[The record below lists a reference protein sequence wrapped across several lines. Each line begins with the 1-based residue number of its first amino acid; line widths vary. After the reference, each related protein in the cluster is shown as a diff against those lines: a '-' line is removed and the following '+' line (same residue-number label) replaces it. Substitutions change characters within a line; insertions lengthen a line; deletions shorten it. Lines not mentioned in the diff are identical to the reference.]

1 MKKTRPLTPYLFEDK
16 PMFGLDIGHSTVRA
30 MQLSTGKKCRVIGYG
45 EISFD
50 ETAIQDGVVVK
61 HEVVAEAVLKL
72 FKHSLIGDITT
83 KRVALSLPIARAFT
97 RSIDLPKLSEKDLAE
112 AVKTEVEQYIPATAD
127 DLYVDYSIAARGK
140 TKMTVF
146 IVAMPRKIVD
156 SHLTLA
162 RLLGLEAVLIQST
175 SGAGA
180 TLFAR
185 DTHSDLP
192 AVLVDF
198 GSDSADITIYDK
210 GPIVSGTVA
219 CGGREITQLIAGAL
233 GVSEREAVI
242 IKTKYGL
249 ALSKKQKQIEKAI
262 EQPLSLLVREIRRT
276 IRYHEERSKSKKSIS
291 QVVIMGGGANMPGL
305 TDYLTSNLRIPVRA
319 FDPTVYLDFGRL
331 QPISIGDR
339 MSYVT
344 AAGLSLNRPEEVFE

>member
-1 MKKTRPLTPYLFEDK
+1 MGSMKKTRPLTPYLFEDK

-97 RSIDLPKLSEKDLAE
+97 RSIDLPNLSEKDLAE

-156 SHLTLA
+156 SHLTLCAPA
-162 RLLGLEAVLIQST
+162 R
-175 SGAGA
+175 
-180 TLFAR
+180 
-185 DTHSDLP
+185 P
-192 AVLVDF
+192 
-198 GSDSADITIYDK
+198 
-210 GPIVSGTVA
+210 
-219 CGGREITQLIAGAL
+219 
-233 GVSEREAVI
+233 
-242 IKTKYGL
+242 
-249 ALSKKQKQIEKAI
+249 
-262 EQPLSLLVREIRRT
+262 
-276 IRYHEERSKSKKSIS
+276 
-291 QVVIMGGGANMPGL
+291 
-305 TDYLTSNLRIPVRA
+305 
-319 FDPTVYLDFGRL
+319 
-331 QPISIGDR
+331 
-339 MSYVT
+339 
-344 AAGLSLNRPEEVFE
+344 